1 MRFLDQAKIYVQ
13 GGDGGNG
20 CISFRREKYIPRGG
34 PNGGDGGHGG
44 HVVARV
50 DPELNT
56 LIDYRYRQHFRAGRG
71 AHGMGKDR
79 TGADGADV
87 ELALPLGTQILAED
101 GATLIADLA
110 RPGAAR
116 RSWRAAAPAA
126 SATAASSRRPTA
138 PRARPRPGEPGEER
152 WLWLRLKLLADAGL
166 LGLPNAGKSTFLAAV
181 SRARPKI
188 ADYPFTTLEPKLGTV
203 MIDHDSFVIADI
215 PGLIEGAHE
224 GAGLGDRFLGHI
236 ERCRVLIHLVD
247 ATAADVAAAYATV
260 RRELAEYGPEL
271 AGRPEL
277 VCLNKVDALGEA
289 EIEAKADAP
298 ARRGGACGVPDLGR
312 GAPRAR
318 RGAARGLRRDP
329 RRPRGGAGMS
339 ARRLV
344 VKIGSSLLVDGAGR
358 LRRDWLDSLAADL
371 AACRQA
377 GQEVIVV
384 TSGAIALG
392 RAALA
397 LKARV
402 LRLED
407 KQAAAAVGQINLA
420 HAYQASLAQH
430 GLAAAQLLLTLGDT
444 ESRRRYLNARST
456 IEALLKLGVVPV
468 VNENDTVATTEI
480 RFGDNDRLSARVAVM
495 ASAEELIL
503 LSDVDGLYT
512 ADPSRDPEAVRVGLV
527 TEITPEIE
535 AMAGGAGSL
544 AGTGGMAS
552 KLVAAKIATH
562 AGCSVIIAPGSASRP
577 LARLADGGPCTRF
590 PARANPRRARKEW
603 IAGALAAMGV
613 LRIDL
618 GAARALAP
626 RQQPAA
632 GRGDRDRRLVPAR
645 RCGDRARSRRPGHR
659 QGAVRLRRR
668 RRAPDLR
675 PQDRGDRGAARL
687 PRPRRADPSRRP
699 GPALRR
705 AGRRAGPA
713 GARASAPCQYR
724 APWASTG
731 LGRQGRLGVECARNR
746 VGKALSWRRH
756 CATTSKP
763 R

>member
-1 MRFLDQAKIYVQ
+1 MGNSRFK
-13 GGDGGNG
+13 
-20 CISFRREKYIPRGG
+20 
-34 PNGGDGGHGG
+34 
-44 HVVARV
+44 
-50 DPELNT
+50 
-56 LIDYRYRQHFRAGRG
+56 
-71 AHGMGKDR
+71 
-79 TGADGADV
+79 
-87 ELALPLGTQILAED
+87 
-101 GATLIADLA
+101 
-110 RPGAAR
+110 
-116 RSWRAAAPAA
+116 
-126 SATAASSRRPTA
+126 SATNRA
-138 PRARPRPGEPGEER
+138 PREATPGEPGEER

-166 LGLPNAGKSTFLAAV
+166 VGLPNAGKSTFLAAV

-247 ATAADVAAAYATV
+247 ATGADVAAAYATV
-260 RRELAEYGPEL
+260 RHELAEYGPEL
-271 AGRPEL
+271 AGRSEL

-289 EIEAKADAP
+289 EIAAQGRPP
-298 ARRGGACGVPDLGR
+298 ARRGGSCGVPDLGR

-329 RRPRGGAGMS
+329 RRPRGGAGVS

-397 LKARV
+397 LKARA
-402 LRLED
+402 LKLED

-420 HAYQASLAQH
+420 HAYQASLAHH

-512 ADPSRDPEAVRVGLV
+512 ADPSARSGSGARRAGHRDHAGDRGDGGRCRQSRRYRRHGEQARRRQDRHPRRLRRDHRPGVGL
-527 TEITPEIE
+527 
-535 AMAGGAGSL
+535 
-544 AGTGGMAS
+544 
-552 KLVAAKIATH
+552 AAA
-562 AGCSVIIAPGSASRP
+562 C
-577 LARLADGGPCTRF
+577 
-590 PARANPRRARKEW
+590 PARRRRPVHALSGPGQSPPGAQGVDRRRAR
-603 IAGALAAMGV
+603 GDG
-613 LRIDL
+613 
-618 GAARALAP
+618 GAA
-626 RQQPAA
+626 
-632 GRGDRDRRLVPAR
+632 DRCSAR
-645 RCGDRARSRRPGHR
+645 RARCAAAAACCRPG
-659 QGAVRLRRR
+659 
-668 RRAPDLR
+668 
-675 PQDRGDRGAARL
+675 
-687 PRPRRADPSRRP
+687 
-699 GPALRR
+699 
-705 AGRRAGPA
+705 
-713 GARASAPCQYR
+713 
-724 APWASTG
+724 
-731 LGRQGRLGVECARNR
+731 
-746 VGKALSWRRH
+746 
-756 CATTSKP
+756 
-763 R
+763 